1 LIYFLDASALVK
13 RYVQE
18 EGSAVVRQ
26 LLGRGLAV
34 SGLSSVE
41 IPAAV
46 WRRARDGDL
55 EPGRAAEISR
65 QLEADLP
72 EMIVVEVRRNVLT
85 LAAEL
90 VERRTLRAYDA
101 VQLACALRLKKRAG
115 LAITMVGADRLLLRT
130 ASAEGLKTLRS

>member
-1 LIYFLDASALVK
+1 LVK
-13 RYVQE
+13 RYVHE
-18 EGSAVVRQ
+18 EGSAVVRR
-26 LLGRGLAV
+26 LLDRELAV

-41 IPAAV
+41 VPAAV

-55 EPGRAAEISR
+55 ELERAAEISR

-72 EMIVVEVRRNVLT
+72 EMIVVEVRRNVLA

-90 VERRTLRAYDA
+90 VERRPLRAYDS

-115 LAITMVGADRLLLRT
+115 LAITMVGADRSLLSA
-130 ASAEGLKTLRS
+130 ASAEGLKVLRS

>member
-1 LIYFLDASALVK
+1 VK

-26 LLGRGLAV
+26 LLGRELAV

-41 IPAAV
+41 VPAAV

-55 EPGRAAEISR
+55 EPARAAEISR

-90 VERRTLRAYDA
+90 VERRPLRAYDS

-115 LAITMVGADRLLLRT
+115 LAITMVGADRSLLRT

>member
-26 LLGRGLAV
+26 LLGRELAV

-41 IPAAV
+41 VPAAV

-90 VERRTLRAYDA
+90 VERRPLRAYDS

-115 LAITMVGADRLLLRT
+115 LAITMVGADRSLLRT